1 METPSRKLSEKIIA
15 KLVHEGLLTE
25 QEGKRMLPDLAEGR
39 LKPEDWFLPFEVS
52 DEKGAKQ

>member
-1 METPSRKLSEKIIA
+1 MDSPSRLLSEKIIA
-15 KLVHEGLLTE
+15 KLIQEKLLTE
-25 QEGKRMLPDLAEGR
+25 VEGKKMQPDLAAGK